1 MFLYLKHILILLFCL
16 SLQEMQAQA
25 YNYRMHN
32 DVFNEYV
39 SWDINGNV
47 KLGKFNTGSPSFY
60 TSTVICKDNGNLLM
74 YRRGKSIYDSYN
86 NSLIDSVIGHS
97 SSIFIQMNDSIYWF
111 LSGHFSLNSY
121 NYYGLDTNYIKQ
133 FVNGLYYSEF
143 VIQKNGIKVN
153 KLNQLLLKYPN
164 TTNSFFKINKIKD
177 YQYLIFNTFQLKDDF
192 FIKKCLIGKLNISG
206 YMMTDS
212 LVVETDEVV
221 IKNSFKNKE
230 FILLPNKQYV
240 QGMSP
245 YGFTLNCDNFFYSS
259 HSSVNDIDS
268 KVGFYGSSIQVI
280 RSFDVNTGKFG
291 SKIDTFHYEEHYSP
305 EVKAGINSENYEFN
319 MEVNNALFSTND
331 SLIYVRKQNY
341 IRSKYLI
348 GIDTDSIVYVQLGYI
363 NFRKNKEFVPLY
375 GVNNTPYNQDLSVN
389 AVNLYLTP
397 INTIYLYELNGTGSN
412 RKLVITEILN
422 PNNPISS
429 LNPQKII
436 ERKDMPHY
444 SNGISYL
451 YSYGRIKKNIIYNDC
466 GAYVEFENK
475 TDESLGLDNYE
486 WQIALNKEHTS
497 WYKYSGKKPPTLF
510 YKQSGY
516 YYYKIHITST
526 SKTNYSEWY
535 QDSIY
540 ISIPPKPIANFYAQD
555 SIVCRYKGLQFN
567 NYSHSQQS
575 TAEEYLWTFGDGNT
589 STNKNPTHQYTKTGV
604 YTVTLHYKNG
614 YCDSTLTKNQYI
626 TVVDAPKPGFTINTT
641 QGCAPLNIMITDTV
655 KRHVSA
661 KDYFISDGSAWVN
674 IPNGQT
680 QLSHTFTQVGKYRA
694 VQRLMGYT
702 GCVTMSDSVWI
713 HVSQGLTLS
722 DTLDVQWST
731 INTNELIGITGKSKL
746 YNIVPGNALISWQSQ
761 AGAVKYQ
768 LNKDGS
774 PYAQTT
780 DTFYNDPRLYLQ
792 DATYTVQG
800 IDSCGNSSS
809 EGRVGKPVF
818 LKSNLQG
825 NNESVLV
832 QYSPYLDLPK
842 GINSLQYQLEKL
854 VDNNGIT
861 QWQPIAQHNQV
872 QTHIDININEQGHLQ
887 ACYRVA
893 VKANTATISTSNVS
907 CSPFEPVIY
916 IPTAFTPNNDGFN
929 DVYEPMYYGIQ
940 SYQLTVY
947 NRWGEQVF
955 VGKDKQAW
963 TGENAAEGV
972 YAVIVEYRLNN
983 SIKKTQTTTV
993 TLLR

>member
-1 MFLYLKHILILLFCL
+1 LKHIKLLKYFISIILLVWAFSTNAQTNNSFSSHYEGIYSFNSERNLVHKKTLNYFQLYSISNFKGKEFIKVAYNLNFDSILLLNFDDNPIKNSYFHVKNEPLSNTNLFTIDSNKILYL
-16 SLQEMQAQA
+16 SLNEAKNQILYSFITIQNNDLLIHDRDKNIIIDLPDFVSQSNINATRNKDGNIILVIRTKNNFLKSFEIK
-25 YNYRMHN
+25 YNRTP
-32 DVFNEYV
+32 VL
-39 SWDINGNV
+39 INSV
-47 KLGKFNTGSPSFY
+47 DL
-60 TSTVICKDNGNLLM
+60 
-74 YRRGKSIYDSYN
+74 SIYEKKIDSLDYNPLLNISYN
-86 NSLIDSVIGHS
+86 NHNLIVSNSGNYIFMDFIKRYEIKRNKITYAVHTSNNLFEYNKENGTIQFANNIESSFSHLLNSSQKTNNIFKFSLFSP
-97 SSIFIQMNDSIYWF
+97 NDSFIY
-111 LSGHFSLNSY
+111 FSMLKSN
-121 NYYGLDTNYIKQ
+121 
-133 FVNGLYYSEF
+133 FYS
-143 VIQKNGIKVN
+143 
-153 KLNQLLLKYPN
+153 
-164 TTNSFFKINKIKD
+164 NSF
-177 YQYLIFNTFQLKDDF
+177 
-192 FIKKCLIGKLNISG
+192 
-206 YMMTDS
+206 
-212 LVVETDEVV
+212 E
-221 IKNSFKNKE
+221 KNSF
-230 FILLPNKQYV
+230 IQY
-240 QGMSP
+240 
-245 YGFTLNCDNFFYSS
+245 
-259 HSSVNDIDS
+259 DIYNQRQ
-268 KVGFYGSSIQVI
+268 FEI
-280 RSFDVNTGKFG
+280 RSDIQNNNGFF
-291 SKIDTFHYEEHYSP
+291 
-305 EVKAGINSENYEFN
+305 INGFLLN
-319 MEVNNALFSTND
+319 
-331 SLIYVRKQNY
+331 
-341 IRSKYLI
+341 KY
-348 GIDTDSIVYVQLGYI
+348 G
-363 NFRKNKEFVPLY
+363 E
-375 GVNNTPYNQDLSVN
+375 
-389 AVNLYLTP
+389 
-397 INTIYLYELNGTGSN
+397 
-412 RKLVITEILN
+412 
-422 PNNPISS
+422 
-429 LNPQKII
+429 
-436 ERKDMPHY
+436 
-444 SNGISYL
+444 
-451 YSYGRIKKNIIYNDC
+451 IIYNVNDREKVKFKFNKITYSNLKFPICQDIVNPYQIYFDYNYPIYSRHLYDYLRTDHSITYDC
-466 GAYVEFENK
+466 KATVQIKNNSQPWIGF
-475 TDESLGLDNYE
+475 TDFK
-486 WQIALNKEHTS
+486 WHILNDKGQEEYYTTKE
-497 WYKYSGKKPPTLF
+497 PPTLTYTKNGDYYIKLF
-510 YKQSGY
+510 GY
-516 YYYKIHITST
+516 SPRGKGYG
-526 SKTNYSEWY
+526 EWY
-535 QDSIY
+535 IDTIKVR
-540 ISIPPKPIANFYAQD
+540 IPPKPVANFYAQD
-555 SIVCRYKGLQFN
+555 SIVCRYKDLQFN
-567 NYSHSQQS
+567 NYSTTQQS
-575 TAEEYLWTFGDGNT
+575 TSEEYLWTFGDGNT
-589 STNKNPTHQYTKTGV
+589 STNKNPTHQYTKTGI

-713 HVSQGLTLS
+713 HVSQGLTPS

-731 INTNELIGITGKSKL
+731 IITNEVIGITGKSKL

-768 LNKDGS
+768 LYKDGS

-861 QWQPIAQHNQV
+861 QWQPIAQHSQV
-872 QTHIDININEQGHLQ
+872 QTHTDININEQGHLQ

-907 CSPFEPVIY
+907 CSPYEPVIY
-916 IPTAFTPNNDGFN
+916 IPTAFTPNNDGVN